1 MENPGAHFL
10 KARHLSKGFMDT
22 AQTTKAE
29 LDVLIVDDLADFAD
43 SMVVLLE
50 MMGFTAAVS
59 YDAEQALGVVRD
71 RKPLCVLLDVNMP
84 GMDGLDFARALRREC
99 GDSVILIAVSG
110 AAPDDERAS
119 ATFDL
124 VDHHFVKPLD
134 FAALE
139 KILRA

>member
-1 MENPGAHFL
+1 
-10 KARHLSKGFMDT
+10 MDT
-22 AQTTKAE
+22 THTTQAE

-43 SMVVLLE
+43 SMADLLQ

-59 YDAEQALGVVRD
+59 YSAEHALGVVRE

-84 GMDGLDFARALRREC
+84 GMDGLDFTRTLRQEC

-110 AAPDDERAS
+110 AAPDDERAA

-139 KILRA
+139 KVLRK